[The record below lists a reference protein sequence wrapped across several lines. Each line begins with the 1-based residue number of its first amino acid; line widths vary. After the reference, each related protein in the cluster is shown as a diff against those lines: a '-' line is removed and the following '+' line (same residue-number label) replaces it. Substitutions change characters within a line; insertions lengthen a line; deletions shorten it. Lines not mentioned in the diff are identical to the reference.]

1 MMMVGASSTPSDG
14 LAKSVTLRRVSVVEI
29 AAAASSLV
37 DRWASDHYVSGLLVF
52 HFSFHA
58 RLPHNNNTAFVR

>member
-37 DRWASDHYVSGLLVF
+37 DRWASDHYVSGLSFIF
-52 HFSFHA
+52 HSRALATQQQHSF
-58 RLPHNNNTAFVR
+58 FVR